1 MTTSSPNPAST
12 PVHGDDAPAAARR
25 RVLKLLAASAG
36 TLAVQACGGGGGGG
50 STTLSTGTVFYPGT
64 YAPPGTQPP
73 PPQPPS
79 MPPPTTAPVWT
90 TVPDLNFTQGVA
102 ASIGVGQYVT
112 DDAVKTLLLALT
124 AGALPPGVT
133 FNPATKSFDYDGVG
147 AAATATG
154 LVLTATEG

>member
-1 MTTSSPNPAST
+1 MTTFRPPLDSAPA
-12 PVHGDDAPAAARR
+12 DDAHAAARR
-25 RVLKLLAASAG
+25 RILKLLAAGAG

-50 STTLSTGTVFYPGT
+50 STTLSSGPVFNPGT
-64 YAPPGTQPP
+64 DAPAGTQPP

-79 MPPPTTAPVWT
+79 MPPPDTAPVWT

-102 ASIGVGQYVT
+102 ASISVGQYVT
-112 DDAVKTLLLALT
+112 DNAVKTLLLSLT
-124 AGALPPGVT
+124 AGTLPAGVS
-133 FNPATKSFDYDGVG
+133 FNAATMAFDYDGVG